1 MARIT
6 VEDCLEQVEN
16 RFHLVRVASKR
27 ARQLMNGKESTLD
40 WDNDKAT
47 VVALREVAAGNITEE
62 MLIEKAVVNEDEGI
76 FDQSE
81 IDAETGVLLNADN
94 AESNVNQGEIDSGSQ
109 TDTNEVSMSSDNI
122 IIEENILTGSA
133 EAAEAAEAAE
143 TAEVTE
149 TAETTETT

>member
-27 ARQLMNGKESTLD
+27 ARQLMNGKEPTLD

-47 VVALREVAAGNITEE
+47 VLALREIAAGNITEE
-62 MLIEKAVVNEDEGI
+62 MLVEKPIVIEDEGL

-81 IDAETGVLLNADN
+81 IDEETGVLLNDDN
-94 AESNVNQGEIDSGSQ
+94 IESNENEVKKDSDSQ
-109 TDTNEVSMSSDNI
+109 IYTNEVSMSSENI
-122 IIEENILTGSA
+122 IIEEDILTGSA
-133 EAAEAAEAAE
+133 E
-143 TAEVTE
+143 
-149 TAETTETT
+149 TTETEEIT

>member
-27 ARQLMNGKESTLD
+27 ARQIMNGKEPTLE

-47 VVALREVAAGNITEE
+47 VLALREIAAGNITEE
-62 MLIEKAVVNEDEGI
+62 MLEEKPVINEDEGI

-81 IDAETGVLLNADN
+81 IDEEIGTLLRETDSET
-94 AESNVNQGEIDSGSQ
+94 ESTEELKASDSSNEENTEEEITDENVNALQEE
-109 TDTNEVSMSSDNI
+109 TN
-122 IIEENILTGSA
+122 
-133 EAAEAAEAAE
+133 
-143 TAEVTE
+143 
-149 TAETTETT
+149 

>member
-27 ARQLMNGKESTLD
+27 ARQIMNGKEPTLE

-47 VVALREVAAGNITEE
+47 VLALREIAAGNITEE
-62 MLIEKAVVNEDEGI
+62 MLVEKPVINEDEGI

-81 IDAETGVLLNADN
+81 IDEEIGTLLRESDSETKSAEELKASDSSNEENTEEEITD
-94 AESNVNQGEIDSGSQ
+94 ENVNALQEE
-109 TDTNEVSMSSDNI
+109 TN
-122 IIEENILTGSA
+122 
-133 EAAEAAEAAE
+133 
-143 TAEVTE
+143 
-149 TAETTETT
+149 

>member
-27 ARQLMNGKESTLD
+27 ARQIMNGKEPTLE

-47 VVALREVAAGNITEE
+47 VLALREIAAGNITEE
-62 MLIEKAVVNEDEGI
+62 MLEEKPVINEDEGI

-81 IDAETGVLLNADN
+81 IDEEIGTLLRENDSETESTEELNASDSSN
-94 AESNVNQGEIDSGSQ
+94 EESTEGEI
-109 TDTNEVSMSSDNI
+109 SD
-122 IIEENILTGSA
+122 ENINAPQEEST
-133 EAAEAAEAAE
+133 
-143 TAEVTE
+143 
-149 TAETTETT
+149 

>member
-27 ARQLMNGKESTLD
+27 ARQIMNGKEPTLE

-47 VVALREVAAGNITEE
+47 VLALREIAAGNITEE
-62 MLIEKAVVNEDEGI
+62 MLEEKPVINEDEGI

-81 IDAETGVLLNADN
+81 IDEEIGTLLRENDSETESTEELNASDSSN
-94 AESNVNQGEIDSGSQ
+94 EENTEELNDSDSSNEESTEGEISDENVNAPQ
-109 TDTNEVSMSSDNI
+109 
-122 IIEENILTGSA
+122 EEST
-133 EAAEAAEAAE
+133 
-143 TAEVTE
+143 
-149 TAETTETT
+149 

>member
-27 ARQLMNGKESTLD
+27 ARQIMNGKEPTLE

-47 VVALREVAAGNITEE
+47 VLALREIAAGNVTEE
-62 MLIEKAVVNEDEGI
+62 MLEEKPVINEDEGI

-81 IDAETGVLLNADN
+81 IDEEIGTLLRENDSETESTEELNASDSSN
-94 AESNVNQGEIDSGSQ
+94 EESTEGEISDENVNAPQ
-109 TDTNEVSMSSDNI
+109 
-122 IIEENILTGSA
+122 EEST
-133 EAAEAAEAAE
+133 
-143 TAEVTE
+143 
-149 TAETTETT
+149 

>member
-27 ARQLMNGKESTLD
+27 ARQIMNGKEPTLE

-47 VVALREVAAGNITEE
+47 VLALREIAAGNITEE
-62 MLIEKAVVNEDEGI
+62 MLEEKPVINEDEGI

-81 IDAETGVLLNADN
+81 IDEEIGTLLRETDSETDSTEELKASDSSNEENTVEESAD
-94 AESNVNQGEIDSGSQ
+94 ENVNAPQ
-109 TDTNEVSMSSDNI
+109 
-122 IIEENILTGSA
+122 EEST
-133 EAAEAAEAAE
+133 
-143 TAEVTE
+143 
-149 TAETTETT
+149 

>member
-27 ARQLMNGKESTLD
+27 ARQIMNGKEPTLE

-47 VVALREVAAGNITEE
+47 VLALREIAAGNITEE
-62 MLIEKAVVNEDEGI
+62 MLEEKPVINEDEGI

-81 IDAETGVLLNADN
+81 IDEEIGTLLRETDSE
-94 AESNVNQGEIDSGSQ
+94 AESTEELKASDSSNEENTEEEITDENVNALQEE
-109 TDTNEVSMSSDNI
+109 TN
-122 IIEENILTGSA
+122 
-133 EAAEAAEAAE
+133 
-143 TAEVTE
+143 
-149 TAETTETT
+149 

>member
-27 ARQLMNGKESTLD
+27 ARQLMNGKEPTLN

-47 VVALREVAAGNITEE
+47 VVALREIAAGNITED
-62 MLIEKAVVNEDEGI
+62 MLIEKLIVNEDEGI

-81 IDAETGVLLNADN
+81 IDEEIGILLNTDN
-94 AESNVNQGEIDSGSQ
+94 AENNENEGEIISDSQ
-109 TDTNEVSMSSDNI
+109 TDINEISMSSENI
-122 IIEENILTGSA
+122 KIEENILTDSA
-133 EAAEAAEAAE
+133 EI
-143 TAEVTE
+143 TE
-149 TAETTETT
+149 TNEKKNNLED

>member
-27 ARQLMNGKESTLD
+27 ARQIMNGKEPTLE

-47 VVALREVAAGNITEE
+47 VLALREIAAGNITEE
-62 MLIEKAVVNEDEGI
+62 MLVEKPVINEDEGI

-81 IDAETGVLLNADN
+81 IDEEIGTLLRESDSETKSAEELKASDSLNEENTVEESAD
-94 AESNVNQGEIDSGSQ
+94 ENVNAPQ
-109 TDTNEVSMSSDNI
+109 
-122 IIEENILTGSA
+122 EEST
-133 EAAEAAEAAE
+133 
-143 TAEVTE
+143 
-149 TAETTETT
+149 

>member
-27 ARQLMNGKESTLD
+27 ARQIMNGKEPTLE

-47 VVALREVAAGNITEE
+47 VLALREIAAGNITEE
-62 MLIEKAVVNEDEGI
+62 MLEEKPVINEDEGI

-81 IDAETGVLLNADN
+81 IDEEIGTLLRETDSETESTEELKASDSSNDENTEEEIAD
-94 AESNVNQGEIDSGSQ
+94 ENVNALQ
-109 TDTNEVSMSSDNI
+109 
-122 IIEENILTGSA
+122 EEST
-133 EAAEAAEAAE
+133 
-143 TAEVTE
+143 
-149 TAETTETT
+149 

>member
-27 ARQLMNGKESTLD
+27 ARQIMNGKEPTLE

-47 VVALREVAAGNITEE
+47 VLALREIAAGNVTEE
-62 MLIEKAVVNEDEGI
+62 MLEEKPVINEDEGI

-81 IDAETGVLLNADN
+81 IDEEIGTLLRETDSETDSTEELKASDSSNEENTEEEIAD
-94 AESNVNQGEIDSGSQ
+94 ENVNALQ
-109 TDTNEVSMSSDNI
+109 
-122 IIEENILTGSA
+122 EEST
-133 EAAEAAEAAE
+133 
-143 TAEVTE
+143 
-149 TAETTETT
+149 

>member
-27 ARQLMNGKESTLD
+27 ARQIMNGKEPTLE

-47 VVALREVAAGNITEE
+47 VLALREIAAGNITEE
-62 MLIEKAVVNEDEGI
+62 MLEEKPVINEDEGI

-81 IDAETGVLLNADN
+81 IDEEIGTLLRETDSE
-94 AESNVNQGEIDSGSQ
+94 AESTEELKASDSSNEENTEEEIADENVNALQ
-109 TDTNEVSMSSDNI
+109 
-122 IIEENILTGSA
+122 EEST
-133 EAAEAAEAAE
+133 
-143 TAEVTE
+143 
-149 TAETTETT
+149 